1 MLGDGRYLRTCF
13 HHVIQGEQV
22 IEPDTTIRTGACM
35 ECSIRDRDFSE
46 KKLYKCEMCGR
57 WFCEEHVRPR
67 TFLMRG
73 VDDVQDEQMPEGL
86 GLNDVP
92 VDRAPEQGSLL
103 LGTSVNWIKDRAR
116 EIRDRI
122 KSGKERR
129 MKWKGEDSHPDFQF
143 TKKWLEGLDT
153 EERKRSYLMKRAL
166 GRMNR
171 YYSRERLEA
180 VNLKHEKLGDE
191 TNSTEKLAKE
201 RHFPTKDVV
210 FLVAL
215 LALAIVVWLL
225 TR

>member
-1 MLGDGRYLRTCF
+1 
-13 HHVIQGEQV
+13 
-22 IEPDTTIRTGACM
+22 
-35 ECSIRDRDFSE
+35 
-46 KKLYKCEMCGR
+46 
-57 WFCEEHVRPR
+57 
-67 TFLMRG
+67 MRG

-92 VDRAPEQGSLL
+92 VDRSPEQGSLL
-103 LGTSVNWIKDRAR
+103 LGTSVGWVEDRAR

-122 KSGKERR
+122 KSRKERR
-129 MKWKGEDSHPDFQF
+129 VKWKRGDSHPDFQY
-143 TKKWLEGLDT
+143 TKKWLEELHI
-153 EERKRSYLMKRAL
+153 EEKKRNDLTRRAL
-166 GRMNR
+166 NRMKR

-180 VNLKHEKLGDE
+180 VNLNHEELGYKAD
-191 TNSTEKLAKE
+191 STDKSVTE